1 MEQSIYQALADLEA
15 SGRPGVLC
23 TVVSARGSTPRR
35 AASKMLVY
43 PDGRI
48 LGSVGGGELE
58 SRVIAA
64 ALEALQS
71 GQPRLLEYR
80 MNDPTEGD
88 PGLCG
93 GQVQVYVEP
102 LNPRPVLLIV
112 GAGHVGRALAHLAKW
127 LGFRVLICDDRQEFC
142 NPQAVPD
149 ADDWLCLSP
158 AEIASAVEFTPWTSI
173 VLATRSVDVDVV
185 CLPAMLDSPVS
196 YIGVIGSRRRW
207 LTTREKLLSAGV
219 PAEQIA
225 RVRSPV
231 GLELNAETPEEIAV
245 SIMAEILM
253 LRGGGDGRPMSQAR
267 GHTER
272 VDDEHH
278 E

>member
-1 MEQSIYQALADLEA
+1 MPKSIYQALAELEA
-15 SGRPGVLC
+15 AGGAGVLC
-23 TVVSARGSTPRR
+23 TLISARGSTPRR

-71 GQPRLLEYR
+71 GQSRLLDYR
-80 MNDPTEGD
+80 MSEPAEGD

-127 LGFRVLICDDRQEFC
+127 LGFRVVISDDREEFC

-149 ADDWLCLSP
+149 ADEWLCLSP
-158 AEIASAVEFTPWTSI
+158 AEIASAVELTPWTYI
-173 VLATRSVDVDVV
+173 ALTTRSVDVDVA
-185 CLPAMLDSPVS
+185 CLPAFLASPVP

-219 PAEQIA
+219 SEELIA
-225 RVRSPV
+225 RVRSPI

-253 LRGGGDGRPMSQAR
+253 LRGGGDGKPMSR
-267 GHTER
+267 E
-272 VDDEHH
+272 
-278 E
+278 